1 MRLVHLNVHPLK
13 SAAIRPVE
21 AADVLARGLVDDRSW
36 MLVGP
41 DDRVV
46 SAREVPALF
55 HVVADTPVT
64 DPTVSSALRLRA
76 AGHPDLDVD
85 LPGGPEVPVH
95 LFSLD
100 LAARPAG
107 PRADAWLRDVL
118 GADVRVVWCH
128 DPARRR
134 LQPGFSSPGDHTAF
148 ADSFPVTVASL
159 ASLRRLNDWIVERAL
174 EVGEDP
180 PEPLPVE
187 RFRANLVVDGDEP
200 FAEDH
205 WGEVRVGEVRFR
217 VAKPVGRCVMA
228 TLDPATL
235 RTAKEPTRTLAR
247 HRLVDNKTLFAT
259 HLVPLD
265 EGRIRVGDEVTAR

>member
-1 MRLVHLNVHPLK
+1 MRLVRLNVHPLK

-21 AADVLARGLVDDRSW
+21 AANVLAGGLADDRSW

-41 DDRVV
+41 DHRLV

-55 HVVADTPVT
+55 RLVADTPAT

-76 AGHPDLDVD
+76 TGHPDLDVD
-85 LPGGPEVPVH
+85 PPAGPEVPVQ

-100 LAARPAG
+100 LRATPAG
-107 PRADAWLRDVL
+107 PEADAWLRAVL
-118 GADVRVVWCH
+118 GVDVRLVWCH
-128 DPARRR
+128 DPTRRR

-159 ASLRRLNDWIVERAL
+159 ASLRLLNDWIVERSL
-174 EVGEDP
+174 ELGQEP
-180 PEPLPVE
+180 PAPLPVE

-205 WGEVRVGEVRFR
+205 WGEICVGEVRLR

-247 HRLVDNKTLFAT
+247 HRLVDGKTLFAT
-259 HLVPLD
+259 HLLPLT

>member
-1 MRLVHLNVHPLK
+1 MRLVRLNVHPLK
-13 SAAIRPVE
+13 SGAIRSVGS
-21 AADVLARGLVDDRSW
+21 ADVLARGLADDRSW

-41 DDRVV
+41 DSRLV
-46 SAREVPALF
+46 SAREVPALLR
-55 HVVADTPVT
+55 VVADTPAT
-64 DPTVSSALRLRA
+64 DPTVSAALRLRA
-76 AGHPDLDVD
+76 AGHRDLAVD
-85 LPGGPEVPVH
+85 LPTGPEVPVH

-100 LAARPAG
+100 LRATPVG
-107 PRADAWLRDVL
+107 PEADAWLREVL
-118 GADVRVVWCH
+118 GVDVRLVWCH
-128 DPARRR
+128 DPTPRR

-159 ASLRRLNDWIVERAL
+159 ASLRRLHDWMRERAR
-174 EVGEDP
+174 EVGEEP

-247 HRLVDNKTLFAT
+247 HRRVDGKTLFAA
-259 HLVPLD
+259 HLVPLT
-265 EGRIRVGDEVTAR
+265 EGVIRVGDEVTAR

>member
-1 MRLVHLNVHPLK
+1 MRLVRLNVHPLK
-13 SAAIRPVE
+13 SAAIRPVGS
-21 AADVLARGLVDDRSW
+21 ADVLARGLADDRSW

-41 DDRVV
+41 DSRVV

-55 HVVADTPVT
+55 HIVADTPAT
-64 DPTVSSALRLRA
+64 DPTVSAALRLRA
-76 AGHPDLDVD
+76 VGHRDLDVD
-85 LPGGPEVPVH
+85 LPGRPEVPVH

-100 LAARPAG
+100 LPATPAG
-107 PRADAWLRDVL
+107 PEADAWLRDVL
-118 GADVRVVWCH
+118 GTDVRLVWCH
-128 DPARRR
+128 APTRRR
-134 LQPGFSSPGDHTAF
+134 LQPGFSSPGDHTGF

-159 ASLRRLNDWIVERAL
+159 ASLRRLNDWILERAM
-174 EVGEDP
+174 EAGEEP

-247 HRLVDNKTLFAT
+247 HRLVDGKTLFAT

>member
-1 MRLVHLNVHPLK
+1 VRLVRLNVHPLK
-13 SAAIRPVE
+13 SAAIRPVGS
-21 AADVLARGLVDDRSW
+21 ADVLARGLADDRSW

-41 DDRVV
+41 DGRVV

-55 HVVADTPVT
+55 RIVADTPAT

-85 LPGGPEVPVH
+85 RPTGPEVPVH

-100 LAARPAG
+100 LPARPAG
-107 PRADAWLRDVL
+107 PEADTWLCDVL
-118 GADVRVVWCH
+118 GSDVRLVWCH

-134 LQPGFSSPGDHTAF
+134 LQPGFSSPGDHTSF

-159 ASLRRLNDWIVERAL
+159 ASLRRLHDWILERAL
-174 EVGEDP
+174 EVGEEP

-247 HRLVDNKTLFAT
+247 HRLVDGKTLFAT